1 MANRVQAARAAY
13 GRLGPLLAPAA
24 HGARRSSW
32 RSQVIPAPPAVN
44 TPARSHPRP
53 ATVELHHVDF
63 AYPGTTE
70 PALLDLTLTVQPG
83 ELVAVTGPVGSGK
96 SALAAAIA
104 GLYPIDAG
112 ALTVDGHDPHKWSA
126 EDRAVLGYLP
136 QGHPVFSGTVRDN
149 VTLSDAAGNGARFT
163 SATTTAS
170 LRDDLADWPDG
181 ADTTIGELGVRISG
195 GQRQRIAFAR
205 ALAASPNPPRL
216 LVLDDP
222 FSAVDVA
229 TEAAIIGALR
239 DDTGP
244 QAPPAQQASVVLCS
258 TRLAAFPLADR
269 IIVLDRG
276 RIVEE
281 GRHDALL
288 ARGGLYA
295 RIYRAQQRTHQPS
308 GHR

>member
-1 MANRVQAARAAY
+1 
-13 GRLGPLLAPAA
+13 
-24 HGARRSSW
+24 
-32 RSQVIPAPPAVN
+32 
-44 TPARSHPRP
+44 
-53 ATVELHHVDF
+53 
-63 AYPGTTE
+63 
-70 PALLDLTLTVQPG
+70 
-83 ELVAVTGPVGSGK
+83 
-96 SALAAAIA
+96 
-104 GLYPIDAG
+104 
-112 ALTVDGHDPHKWSA
+112 
-126 EDRAVLGYLP
+126 LGYLP